1 MSSKDLDNQIVK
13 VKRCEFLSE
22 LEVKFLCLKGQEI
35 LKNEGNVVSL
45 SSPIIVCG
53 DIHGQF

>member
-1 MSSKDLDNQIVK
+1 MEN
-13 VKRCEFLSE
+13 
-22 LEVKFLCLKGQEI
+22 EVKLLCDKGLEI
-35 LKNEGNVVSL
+35 LKNEGNVVKL